1 MALALRWFNITL
13 QVLSYEVILKFQRYF
28 IEAETRKAEDKSERL
43 KMMDIRR
50 ERERQRERER
60 ERERKRE
67 NDCEHARSGCDCKFV
82 KLCWRVGVSI

>member
-28 IEAETRKAEDKSERL
+28 IEAETRKAEDDSERL

-50 ERERQRERER
+50 ERERERGRE
-60 ERERKRE
+60 KK
-67 NDCEHARSGCDCKFV
+67 SQFS
-82 KLCWRVGVSI
+82 VGFQA